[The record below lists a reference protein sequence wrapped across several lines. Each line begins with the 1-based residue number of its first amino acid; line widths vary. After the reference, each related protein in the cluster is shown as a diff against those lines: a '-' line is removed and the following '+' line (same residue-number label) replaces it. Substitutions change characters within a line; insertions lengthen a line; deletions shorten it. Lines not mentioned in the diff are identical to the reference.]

1 MRRRFCSGRE
11 RAAALALSLLFFSP
25 LVPLLD
31 WGKFVDAGGANQL
44 VIAAGQAA
52 TYWQAWG
59 YLPTALALG
68 LMPVFLVGVER
79 QLEGSSSRRA
89 LLGTALVGL
98 TVAWL
103 HPWGGIELIAI
114 VVALLVLRRLPRGCS
129 GIALAGAATALPL
142 VYYALLARTDPQWS
156 LSGLRISFAI
166 GAVWWPLLAALAPL
180 LLVGLPALRRPR
192 RVSEQILLLWPLAV
206 LAVYVVLG
214 ADSRLTALEG
224 VSLPLSILAVRGWRR
239 ISVRPAAGIAAV
251 VLAIVPGIVYSAAT
265 EHDELGDRSAP
276 YALSR
281 GEQDA
286 LDALGRA
293 RGRVLTTPYLAFAL
307 PGLTG
312 RMSVID
318 PLVGQLTWTPAR
330 SMLCST
336 AGRRKRRRRR

>member
-1 MRRRFCSGRE
+1 
-11 RAAALALSLLFFSP
+11 
-25 LVPLLD
+25 V
-31 WGKFVDAGGANQL
+31 
-44 VIAAGQAA
+44 
-52 TYWQAWG
+52 
-59 YLPTALALG
+59 
-68 LMPVFLVGVER
+68 
-79 QLEGSSSRRA
+79 
-89 LLGTALVGL
+89 
-98 TVAWL
+98 
-103 HPWGGIELIAI
+103 
-114 VVALLVLRRLPRGCS
+114 LVLRRLPRGCA

-142 VYYALLARTDPQWS
+142 VYYALLARADPQWS

-166 GAVWWPLLAALAPL
+166 GAMWWPLLAALAPL

-192 RVSEQILLLWPLAV
+192 QVSEQILLLWPLAV

-224 VSLPLSILAVRGWRR
+224 VSLPLSILAVRDWRR

-286 LDALGRA
+286 LDVLGHA

-330 SMLCST
+330 LD
-336 AGRRKRRRRR
+336 ALFDGRAAKTQAQALIEQSEITIVISDCLPGRADLTGTLRPLGFQKRRYGCAAVYRRTARYAPPPATG